1 MKTNKQALLLT
12 ALSLGLGGCLGAP
25 AAPPPQG
32 GDTTAL
38 RGTVSFEG
46 TRQAQATMG
55 EVANQATVSLI
66 DASTGNTVASSIT
79 DAAGAFV
86 FVFDRFTPAGGGVY
100 VLEAVKGLSVG
111 GNPNRA
117 ATSAVRIRTFLF
129 WNAGWQSFTNS
140 TVNTGLMVG
149 NSTTALATLVSL
161 KQQAGIGLTLTS
173 LIGKINEGAN
183 TFDEAST
190 GLSNAND
197 FLKVLPLVN
206 NAITLD
212 QDPLGAIAYNQANG
226 AYSLAIGVPWI
237 GSITPAFPVPGGS
250 LTLKGSNLDRLDGR
264 NVFWFGSV
272 AASTWSVSTDR
283 TTATVAVP
291 ANAYS
296 APFTLKQPNGV
307 SQLLHSFLKIKG
319 TVGTLAGSGVAGYVT
334 GPGPLAQFKVP
345 YILAVSPN
353 GTLYMGEDYPE
364 TRISKITP
372 AGVVSALAGNGV
384 AGHADGV
391 GTATQFVQPCGI
403 GVDQYGNVYAAEIG
417 GHRIRKIT
425 PAGVV
430 TTVAGSGVAGNA
442 DGQGTS
448 AQFNAPNSVA
458 INQTGTIYVA
468 DYGGNRIRAISP
480 SGMVSTLAGS
490 GAANYADGTGAA
502 AAFNKPVDLALDPSG
517 NLYVTDYMNQRI
529 RKITPGGVVTTLAGS
544 GVAAYT
550 DATGAAAQF
559 NNPGGIAVDANGI
572 VYVTDVGNN
581 RIRRITPAGV
591 VTTLACSGVSGYADG
606 SLATAQVS
614 SPIGID
620 VDSAGNLYVADRG
633 NLRIRVITP

>member
-1 MKTNKQALLLT
+1 MSPNKQALLLT
-12 ALSLGLGGCLGAP
+12 ALTMGLGGCLGAP
-25 AAPPPQG
+25 AAPSATG
-32 GDTTAL
+32 GSATEL
-38 RGTVSFEG
+38 RGTVSFEE
-46 TRQAQATMG
+46 TRTTQATMG

-79 DAAGAFV
+79 DAAGGFV
-86 FVFDRFTPAGGGVY
+86 FTFDRFSPSAGTTY

-129 WNAGWQSFTNS
+129 WNGGWQSFTNS

-161 KQQAGIGLTLTS
+161 KQQAGVGLTLTT
-173 LIGKINEGAN
+173 LIGKVNETAN
-183 TFDEAST
+183 TFDETGT

-206 NAITLD
+206 NAISLD
-212 QDPLGAIAYNQANG
+212 QDPLAAIAYNQANG
-226 AYSLAIGVPWI
+226 TYALATGVPWV
-237 GSITPAFPVPGGS
+237 GSITPAFPIPGGS

-283 TTATVAVP
+283 TTATVEVP

-307 SQLLHSFLKIKG
+307 SQLLHPFLKIKG
-319 TVGTLAGSGVAGYVT
+319 TVGTLAGSGIAGYVT

-353 GTLYMGEDYPE
+353 GTLYMGEDYAASP
-364 TRISKITP
+364 ISKITP
-372 AGVVSALAGNGV
+372 AGLVSTFAGSGV
-384 AGHADGV
+384 TGYADGV
-391 GTATQFVQPCGI
+391 GTAAQFNQPCGI
-403 GVDQYGNVYAAEIG
+403 GVDKDGNVYAAELQ

-425 PAGVV
+425 PAGIV
-430 TTVAGSGVAGNA
+430 TTLAGSGAAGYVDA
-442 DGQGTS
+442 QGTS

-458 INQTGTIYVA
+458 INQNGTAYVVEWTGH
-468 DYGGNRIRAISP
+468 RIRAISP

-490 GAANYADGTGAA
+490 VAGYLDGTGTAA
-502 AAFNKPVDLALDPSG
+502 KFNQPVDLAVDPSG
-517 NLYVTDYMNQRI
+517 NVYVSDYSNHRI

-544 GVAAYT
+544 GAAGYL
-550 DATGAAAQF
+550 DATGTAAQF
-559 NNPGGIAVDANGI
+559 NGPSGIAVDADGV
-572 VYVTDVGNN
+572 VYVNDTANN
-581 RIRRITPAGV
+581 RIRRISPAGV
-591 VTTLACSGVSGYADG
+591 VTTLACSGVAGYADG
-606 SLATAQVS
+606 PLATAQIS
-614 SPIGID
+614 SASGLD
-620 VDSAGNLYVADRG
+620 VDSAGNLYLADRG